1 MRHPPPGYERLP
13 NAVLIEQAK
22 QHARTLRREAVP
34 TLWNGLDAACAKAA
48 RSFTRFVHRL
58 ARHRP
63 LKAQSHQDLHPTQG
77 M

>member
-1 MRHPPPGYERLP
+1 MRYPLSSHQSFP

-22 QHARTLRREAVP
+22 QHARSLRRAAVP
-34 TLWNGLDAACAKAA
+34 ALWDGLDARCAMAA
-48 RSFTRFVHRL
+48 KSFTRFVHRL

-63 LKAQSHQDLHPTQG
+63 LKAQDHQDLHPTQG